1 MALGHGPYRLCMMM
15 VGVCGSGVCGHWCCC
30 CGRGGRCIVFLFW
43 KIIVRWC
50 LLLAVNGRGCMT
62 ANMPFFSL
70 RMFSMHF
77 LWVYSDSGMLNAA
90 GMDVFSG

>member
-1 MALGHGPYRLCMMM
+1 MSLGHGPYRLCMMM

-62 ANMPFFSL
+62 ANMLFFLSECSPCIL
-70 RMFSMHF
+70 CGCT
-77 LWVYSDSGMLNAA
+77 VT
-90 GMDVFSG
+90 VVC